1 MTNRAPST
9 SSTVSKSRA
18 GKTKALQTGA
28 RSSAKKVVA
37 RQTAAVYRVNARLD
51 DIQAG
56 KLAYLAE
63 TTGLSTSDVMRE
75 AVDRFYLQVKQE
87 KGSKR
92 PILESLIGKA
102 KDGLPADLST
112 NYKHYLTESLMKKH
126 GYR

>member
-1 MTNRAPST
+1 MTNRASASA
-9 SSTVSKSRA
+9 SSTKSRS
-18 GKTKALQTGA
+18 GKAKASQTGA
-28 RSSAKKVVA
+28 RVSAKKVEA

-75 AVDRFYLQVKQE
+75 AVDRFYMQVKQE

-102 KDGLPADLST
+102 RDGLPADLSS
-112 NYKHYLTESLMKKH
+112 NYKQYLTESLMKKH

>member
-1 MTNRAPST
+1 MTNRAST
-9 SSTVSKSRA
+9 SASVTKTRSS
-18 GKTKALQTGA
+18 KTKALQTGV
-28 RSSAKKVVA
+28 RSSAKKGVA
-37 RQTAAVYRVNARLD
+37 KQTAAVYRVNARLD
-51 DIQAG
+51 DVQAG

-75 AVDRFYLQVKQE
+75 AVDRFYMQVKQE

-102 KDGLPADLST
+102 RDGLPADLST
-112 NYKHYLTESLMKKH
+112 NYKQYLTESLMKKH